1 MTQNRF
7 VPALALLTT
16 ALASASFAQTP
27 APAFEAASIRQAESV
42 QAFIE
47 QLQSGTSAPLGMML
61 DGSRM
66 TMTFQS
72 LSEIVRIAFHVKDFQ
87 VKGPEWM
94 LADRFDIQA
103 KLPQGAT
110 LDQVPQMLQALL
122 VERFK
127 MTTHREKRDLP
138 VYALTV
144 GKGPLKLIP
153 ASTEPEKP
161 LPDSS
166 NSMTVGTE
174 DGPMKVVQD
183 GKGGSSIQGGPYAG
197 TLNQSVSATGAH
209 LELTKTTMA
218 RFVDLLSALMDRPV
232 VNMTGLTGS
241 YTISLD
247 VSMEDLRPLINKQ
260 AAALGLPLPPSSDA
274 STPGNAVFAAMEKLG
289 LKLDA
294 RKAPVDTIVVDH
306 IEKMPT
312 DN

>member
-1 MTQNRF
+1 MTKQLI
-7 VPALALLTT
+7 PALALFATLSS
-16 ALASASFAQTP
+16 ALLAQAPT
-27 APAFEAASIRQAESV
+27 PAFEVATIRPAESV
-42 QAFIE
+42 QEFIQ
-47 QLQSGTSAPLGMML
+47 QLQSGTSAPLGMMV

-66 TMTFQS
+66 TMNFQS

-103 KLPQGAT
+103 KLPAGAT
-110 LDQVPQMLQALL
+110 RDQVPEMLQALL
-122 VERFK
+122 LDRFK
-127 MTTHREKRDLP
+127 MTTHREKRELP

-144 GKGPLKLIP
+144 GKGPLKLIA
-153 ASTEPEKP
+153 ASAEPDKP
-161 LPDSS
+161 LPDSP

-209 LELTKTTMA
+209 LELTKTTMV

-232 VNMTGLTGS
+232 VDMTGLTGS
-241 YTISLD
+241 YTIALD

-260 AAALGLPLPPSSDA
+260 AAALGLPLPPSA
-274 STPGNAVFAAMEKLG
+274 EATTPGNAVFAAMEKLG